1 MQIAPKAEGGGSNS
15 MIKLN
20 NICKKFGD
28 KDALKN
34 INLEIKQGETLAIIG
49 GSGSG
54 KSTLLRLMIGLI
66 RPTSGELWVKGKE
79 ISHISEDELDKVRLN
94 MGMVFQYSALF
105 DSMTVGENVAFG
117 LREHTDYSEEKIRQ
131 IVAEK
136 LELVGLP
143 DSQEYMPGELSGG
156 MKKRV
161 SLARAIAFE
170 PDVIFYDEPSS
181 GLDPIMTAKIDEL
194 IVSTQK
200 KLKVTSVVVTH
211 DMVSACHIADRIAM
225 IYEGE
230 LIAVDTVDNFRNL
243 QDERVQAFM
252 QYMNINNNTGG
263 ALA

>member
-1 MQIAPKAEGGGSNS
+1 
-15 MIKLN
+15 MIKIK
-20 NICKKFGD
+20 NICKEFNGKP
-28 KDALKN
+28 ALKN
-34 INLEIKQGETLAIIG
+34 INMAIKDGETLAIIG

-66 RPTSGELWVKGKE
+66 RPTSGELWIGDQE
-79 ISHISEDELDKVRLN
+79 ISHLSDSELDKVRLR

-105 DSMTVGENVAFG
+105 DSMTVGDNVAFG
-117 LREHTDYSEEKIRQ
+117 LREHTKLSEKEISK

-143 DSQEYMPGELSGG
+143 GMENYMPGELSGG

-170 PDVIFYDEPSS
+170 PEIIFYDEPSS

-200 KLKVTSVVVTH
+200 QLNVTSIVVTH

-230 LIAVDTVDNFRNL
+230 LIAIDTVENFKKL

-252 QYMNINNNTGG
+252 GYMKDD
-263 ALA
+263 

>member
-1 MQIAPKAEGGGSNS
+1 
-15 MIKLN
+15 MIKIK
-20 NICKKFGD
+20 NICKEFNGKP
-28 KDALKN
+28 ALKN
-34 INLEIKQGETLAIIG
+34 INMEIKDGETLAIIG

-66 RPTSGELWVKGKE
+66 RPTSGELWIGDQE
-79 ISHISEDELDKVRLN
+79 ISHLSDSALDKVRLR

-105 DSMTVGENVAFG
+105 DSMTVGDNVAFG
-117 LREHTDYSEEKIRQ
+117 LREHTKLSEKEISK

-143 DSQEYMPGELSGG
+143 GMENYMPGELSGG

-170 PDVIFYDEPSS
+170 PEIIFYDEPSS

-200 KLKVTSVVVTH
+200 QLNVTSIVVTH

-230 LIAVDTVDNFRNL
+230 LIAIDTVENFKKL

-252 QYMNINNNTGG
+252 GYMKDD
-263 ALA
+263 

>member
-1 MQIAPKAEGGGSNS
+1 
-15 MIKLN
+15 MIKIK
-20 NICKKFGD
+20 NICKEFNGKP
-28 KDALKN
+28 ALKN
-34 INLEIKQGETLAIIG
+34 INMEIRDGETLAIIG

-66 RPTSGELWVKGKE
+66 RPTSGELWIGNQE
-79 ISHISEDELDKVRLN
+79 ISRLSDSELDKVRLR

-105 DSMTVGENVAFG
+105 DSMTVGDNVAFG
-117 LREHTDYSEEKIRQ
+117 LREHTKLLEKEIGK

-143 DSQEYMPGELSGG
+143 GMENYMPGELSGG

-170 PDVIFYDEPSS
+170 PEIIFYDEPSS

-200 KLKVTSVVVTH
+200 QLNVTSVVVTH
-211 DMVSACHIADRIAM
+211 DMASACHIADRIAM

-230 LIAVDTVDNFRNL
+230 LIAIDTVENFKKL

-252 QYMNINNNTGG
+252 GYMKND
-263 ALA
+263 

>member
-1 MQIAPKAEGGGSNS
+1 
-15 MIKLN
+15 MIKIK
-20 NICKKFGD
+20 NICKEFNGKP
-28 KDALKN
+28 ALKN
-34 INLEIKQGETLAIIG
+34 INMEIKDGETLAIIC

-66 RPTSGELWVKGKE
+66 RPTSGELWIGDQE
-79 ISHISEDELDKVRLN
+79 ISHLSDSELDKVRLR

-105 DSMTVGENVAFG
+105 DSMTVGDNVAFG
-117 LREHTDYSEEKIRQ
+117 LREHTKLSEKEISK

-143 DSQEYMPGELSGG
+143 GMENYMPGELSGG

-170 PDVIFYDEPSS
+170 PEIIFYDEPSS

-200 KLKVTSVVVTH
+200 QLNVTSIVVTH

-230 LIAVDTVDNFRNL
+230 LIAIDTVENFKKL

-252 QYMNINNNTGG
+252 GYMKDD
-263 ALA
+263 